1 LKAERTPARR
11 RLWWALGAALAL
23 AVMAPLALAGGLGR
37 FIGGLWV
44 SVMGA
49 VMAIIA
55 AMFGA

>member
-1 LKAERTPARR
+1 LKAVRTPARR

-23 AVMAPLALAGGLGR
+23 AVTAPLALAGGLGR